1 MTAKLKRKI
10 KIIKHLRY
18 IERKNAKK
26 SFREYNYS
34 SKRLDAINKMNQ
46 LLTYSSSVL
55 SLLEHSQFGVKH
67 RFTSSNA
74 NLNVPK
80 VFCFSKNPDESI
92 RFLRLVYSIM
102 MDFTIT
108 NIHFNHF
115 SCEYIGVCAS
125 TIMDIIVLE
134 GIRLRRS
141 KGIYTNFSGDLK
153 NNLVSESRE
162 VDTLIKSSGLLNH
175 LGLSKG
181 NYHNIEKLTLIKGGD
196 SAEVSEKTIEY
207 INRSLYRHGYI
218 LTKLGANLFGSF
230 VGEIVDNCSLHGGDN
245 VAWYTLGHYSFDS
258 ENHLGKCKLCI
269 IDFGD
274 TIYESL
280 KYNSNKK
287 MLKQINH
294 YSRKK
299 WYSFKTVKSEET
311 LYALFSLQQRVSR
324 IISKNAVRGN
334 GTVTFI
340 DSVLKLFNTT
350 NQNYKSIFSITS
362 GKASILFDGKY
373 VLKEQ
378 VFGENYSNKIIAFN
392 DENDLSK
399 EPDSR
404 YVRTLNN
411 SFPGTVIS
419 MDLYIDNKYLE
430 GVN

>member
-1 MTAKLKRKI
+1 
-10 KIIKHLRY
+10 
-18 IERKNAKK
+18 
-26 SFREYNYS
+26 
-34 SKRLDAINKMNQ
+34 
-46 LLTYSSSVL
+46 
-55 SLLEHSQFGVKH
+55 
-67 RFTSSNA
+67 
-74 NLNVPK
+74 
-80 VFCFSKNPDESI
+80 
-92 RFLRLVYSIM
+92 
-102 MDFTIT
+102 
-108 NIHFNHF
+108 
-115 SCEYIGVCAS
+115 
-125 TIMDIIVLE
+125 
-134 GIRLRRS
+134 
-141 KGIYTNFSGDLK
+141 
-153 NNLVSESRE
+153 
-162 VDTLIKSSGLLNH
+162 
-175 LGLSKG
+175 
-181 NYHNIEKLTLIKGGD
+181 
-196 SAEVSEKTIEY
+196 
-207 INRSLYRHGYI
+207 
-218 LTKLGANLFGSF
+218 
-230 VGEIVDNCSLHGGDN
+230 
-245 VAWYTLGHYSFDS
+245 
-258 ENHLGKCKLCI
+258 
-269 IDFGD
+269 
-274 TIYESL
+274 
-280 KYNSNKK
+280 